1 MADESKAGK
10 TASSKAAAK
19 TAASK
24 TAAKKSPARKSRAKA
39 PKRDENTSTRT
50 TEKAGVGT
58 AAAPEKTPIPEDVKI
73 KREAATETGAKI
85 STTGP
90 EVQGDQAKQI
100 IDVAMSR
107 PVHVSLIEGKAL
119 TPDTDGRLIFVQGP
133 VSNDLMPIAAARS
146 KFAVKKN
153 DGTAIYNARGFDD
166 VPAGADFDLLDI
178 EKLIEHN
185 HKGRKGKK

>member
-1 MADESKAGK
+1 MADESK
-10 TASSKAAAK
+10 TAAAK
-19 TAASK
+19 SPARKSA
-24 TAAKKSPARKSRAKA
+24 AAKKSPARKSRAKSQ
-39 PKRDENTSTRT
+39 KRDENTSTRT
-50 TEKAGVGT
+50 KEKAGVGT
-58 AAAPEKTPIPEDVKI
+58 AVAPEKTPIPEEVKI
-73 KREAATETGAKI
+73 PREAAKETGTKI

-90 EVQGDQAKQI
+90 EVQGDQALQI
-100 IDVAMSR
+100 IDNTMSR

-146 KFAVKKN
+146 KFAVKK

-166 VPAGADFDLLDI
+166 VAAGADFDLLDI

-185 HKGRKGKK
+185 HRKGKSRK

>member
-10 TASSKAAAK
+10 TAAAK
-19 TAASK
+19 SKSGKAKASK
-24 TAAKKSPARKSRAKA
+24 TAGAKAPARKSRANA
-39 PKRDENTSTRT
+39 PKRAEGTSIRT

-58 AAAPEKTPIPEDVKI
+58 ATTPEKVAIPDEVKI
-73 KREAATETGAKI
+73 KRDNVGPEPGAKI
-85 STTGP
+85 STQGP
-90 EVQGDQAKQI
+90 EVQGDQALQI
-100 IDVAMSR
+100 IDNTMSR

-146 KFAVKKN
+146 KFAVKK

-166 VPAGADFDLLDI
+166 VVTGEFDLLDI

-185 HKGRKGKK
+185 HRKGKSRK

>member
-10 TASSKAAAK
+10 TASSKSAAK

-58 AAAPEKTPIPEDVKI
+58 AVQPEKTPIPESAKI
-73 KREAATETGAKI
+73 KRDNVGPEPGAKI

-90 EVQGDQAKQI
+90 EVQGDQALQI
-100 IDVAMSR
+100 IDNTMSR

-146 KFAVKKN
+146 KFAVKK

-166 VPAGADFDLLDI
+166 VVAGDFELLDI

-185 HKGRKGKK
+185 HRKGKSRK

>member
-1 MADESKAGK
+1 MADESK
-10 TASSKAAAK
+10 TAAAK
-19 TAASK
+19 KSPARKS
-24 TAAKKSPARKSRAKA
+24 AAKKSPARKSRAKA

-58 AAAPEKTPIPEDVKI
+58 AKAPENTPIPDAALI
-73 KREAATETGAKI
+73 KRDNVGPEPGAKI

-90 EVQGDQAKQI
+90 EVQGDQALQI
-100 IDVAMSR
+100 IDNTMSR

-133 VSNDLMPIAAARS
+133 VSNDLMTVAAARS
-146 KFAVKKN
+146 KFAVKK

-166 VPAGADFDLLDI
+166 VVGGDFDLLDI
-178 EKLIEHN
+178 EKLIAHN
-185 HKGRKGKK
+185 HRKGKSRK

>member
-1 MADESKAGK
+1 MADESKAS
-10 TASSKAAAK
+10 TAKAKSAAAR
-19 TAASK
+19 SP
-24 TAAKKSPARKSRAKA
+24 AAKKSPARKSRAKT

-58 AAAPEKTPIPEDVKI
+58 AKAPEKTPIPDSALI
-73 KREAATETGAKI
+73 KRDNVNPEPGAKI

-90 EVQGDQAKQI
+90 EVQGDQSLQI
-100 IDVAMSR
+100 IDNTMSR

-133 VSNDLMPIAAARS
+133 VSNDLMPIAVARS
-146 KFAVKKN
+146 KFAVKKV

-166 VPAGADFDLLDI
+166 VAHADFDLLDI

-185 HKGRKGKK
+185 HKRSRKGKK

>member
-10 TASSKAAAK
+10 TAKAK
-19 TAASK
+19 AS
-24 TAAKKSPARKSRAKA
+24 AKKPAARKSRAKT

-50 TEKAGVGT
+50 TEQAGVGT
-58 AAAPEKTPIPEDVKI
+58 AVEPEKTPIPESVKI
-73 KREAATETGAKI
+73 KRDNVAPEPGAKI
-85 STTGP
+85 STSGP
-90 EVQGDQAKQI
+90 EVQGDQASQI
-100 IDVAMSR
+100 IDNTMSR

-146 KFAVKKN
+146 KFALKK

-166 VPAGADFDLLDI
+166 VVAGDFDLIDI
-178 EKLIEHN
+178 EKLIAHN
-185 HKGRKGKK
+185 HRKGKSRK